1 MSMSEA
7 RDRCVSYNDDV
18 TNINQDRFDLVSVR
32 DEHENALVSKL
43 LKDNGDRNPYTLPW
57 IGLHKNAKHSWTN
70 PTWSDGSLVIYS
82 KWSPNAPSDYKVCS

>member
-1 MSMSEA
+1 MSMAEA

-32 DEHENALVSKL
+32 DEHENALVSKIL
-43 LKDNGDRNPYTLPW
+43 NDNGDRNPYTLPW
-57 IGLHKNAKHSWTN
+57 IGFHKHAKHSWNN